1 MTIRTCSKATA
12 PAHLNSWNILCFT
25 LLKVWLILLLKQ
37 NIMSSNSIWTVII
50 LVTKQIGLL
59 LPNPL
64 ILLITC
70 MITGRIGLHSILLPL
85 LITLEYNDI
94 SSRWNFLYF
103 TLTLY
108 CKSSIK
114 PHPASPRGAYLFQT
128 HLRGS
133 LVETKGS
140 FELGVSRGGG
150 GGILFYLAKAIVTV
164 LYKEPENKGDNSST
178 RSWRSCSQT

>member
-1 MTIRTCSKATA
+1 MHACSKATA
-12 PAHLNSWNILCFT
+12 PAHLNSYNILCFK
-25 LLKVWLILLLKQ
+25 LLQLWLILLIKQ
-37 NIMSSNSIWTVII
+37 NIMSSNSIWSIII

-64 ILLITC
+64 ILLITW
-70 MITGRIGLHSILLPL
+70 MITGRIGLHSVLLPL

-103 TLTLY
+103 TFTLY

-114 PHPASPRGAYLFQT
+114 PHPPSPKGGLFISNT
-128 HLRGS
+128 FEGS

-140 FELGVSRGGG
+140 FESGVSGRGGV
-150 GGILFYLAKAIVTV
+150 LFYLAKAIVSV
-164 LYKEPENKGDNSST
+164 LYEELEYKVENSST